1 MRDII
6 LFDLDGTLTNPKIGI
21 TTCVQYALNH
31 FGIVE
36 ENPDNLLCFIGPP
49 LKESF
54 MQFYSMSE
62 DDALKAVEKYRER
75 FSVKGLYEN
84 EMFVGIRQM
93 LQKLKESGKTIV
105 LATAKPIEF
114 SLKIL
119 EYFEILRYFDIT
131 VGADM
136 HGGIHSKDDVI
147 KRAVELAGAENTRR
161 MIMVG
166 DRDVDILGAIKY
178 GVLPVGVSFGFAEEN
193 ELENAGA
200 EYIADSVEDL
210 TEYLLNQ

>member
-6 LFDLDGTLTNPKIGI
+6 LFDLDGTLTNPKVGI
-21 TTCVQYALNH
+21 TTSVQYALSS
-31 FGIVE
+31 FGIE
-36 ENPDNLLCFIGPP
+36 EDTDNLLCFIGPP

-54 MQFYSMSE
+54 MQYYSMNE
-62 DDALKAVEKYRER
+62 ADALKAVEKYRER

-84 EMFVGIRQM
+84 EMFDGVEKM
-93 LQKLKESGKTIV
+93 LTELKKSGKKIV

-119 EYFEILRYFDIT
+119 EHFGILDFFDIT

-147 KRAVELAGAENTRR
+147 KKAVSLIGEENTSRAV
-161 MIMVG
+161 MVG
-166 DRDVDILGAIKY
+166 DRDVDMLGAIRY
-178 GVLPVGVSFGFAEEN
+178 GILPVGVSFGFAEEN

-200 EYIADSVEDL
+200 IHIADSIEEL
-210 TEYLLNQ
+210 TKYLLEI

>member
-6 LFDLDGTLTNPKIGI
+6 LFDLDGTLTNPKVGI
-21 TTCVQYALNH
+21 TTSVQYALSS
-31 FGIVE
+31 FGIE
-36 ENPDNLLCFIGPP
+36 EDTDNLLCFIGPP

-54 MQFYSMSE
+54 MQYYSMSE
-62 DDALKAVEKYRER
+62 SDALKAVEKYRER

-84 EMFVGIRQM
+84 EMFAGVEKM
-93 LQKLKESGKTIV
+93 LSELKKSGKKIV

-119 EYFEILRYFDIT
+119 EHFGILDYFDIT

-147 KRAVELAGAENTRR
+147 KKAVSLIGEENTSRAV
-161 MIMVG
+161 MVG
-166 DRDVDILGAIKY
+166 DRDVDMLGAIKY
-178 GVLPVGVSFGFAEEN
+178 GVLPIGVSFGFAEEN

-200 EYIADSVEDL
+200 VHISDSIEAL
-210 TEYLLNQ
+210 TKYLLEI